1 MRRVLADSVRLI
13 LDAGLVELVD
23 TDHRICDELDLIP
36 TVGHIGVRI
45 VARSEEALI
54 TGDFMHHPCRIAC
67 PEWDT
72 TADIQEY
79 AL

>member
-1 MRRVLADSVRLI
+1 VTPI

-23 TDHRICDELDLIP
+23 TDHRICDELDLTP
-36 TVGHIGVRI
+36 TVGHTPGHIGVRI

-54 TGDFMHHPCRIAC
+54 TGDFMHHPWRIAC